1 MTVCTK
7 TLRLAK
13 PYNRAVDVAFD
24 APHTSSDGGLLLL
37 RALDERLGVSATLG
51 ALVPDTRDARKV
63 VNPRPRPVSGSPRP
77 PQSGETRRHRHFAAS
92 AARRLTGS
100 LPSNRSQSAGCGLC
114 G

>member
-37 RALDERLGVSATLG
+37 RSLDERLGVSATLG
-51 ALVPDTRDARKV
+51 ALVPDARDAQGHARAH
-63 VNPRPRPVSGSPRP
+63 GA
-77 PQSGETRRHRHFAAS
+77 GA
-92 AARRLTGS
+92 AARAANRDGLRRL
-100 LPSNRSQSAGCGLC
+100 Q
-114 G
+114 